1 MIYLFKDSDN
11 PIDKLIDQ
19 LTQAGWSTK
28 LSKSK
33 YLTKYKWPN
42 LVFSSDIIR
51 YKDLSFDWYK
61 ETKNN
66 LERDISME
74 QESNFEMED
83 LFKNCIELL
92 GCYRFKSKKQL
103 EEGEIV
109 IYYEKIA
116 ETASD
121 YCKNHKHSINIHY
134 DHVITHLTKFVMYH
148 EFVHWFMHWVKS
160 DGGRYIPHHYNT
172 RDSVRFH
179 EGFAQLFTYLYV
191 QDNKDRSDIFN
202 WLLSS
207 QPPQY
212 HVFKELLDLGVNT
225 IDKAIATIDILRI
238 KKIQVHSKAIAYLKK
253 PVLKDLKS
261 DVKLTLMQAFEHWQN
276 YILSGEKNYVSQV
289 FDFEFSKFIEEY
301 NGTAISPLFKK
312 I

>member
-1 MIYLFKDSDN
+1 MVYLFKDSDN

-19 LTQAGWSTK
+19 LTKAGWETK

-42 LVFSSDIIR
+42 LVFSSDILR

-61 ETKNN
+61 ETNN
-66 LERDISME
+66 KLDRDISE
-74 QESNFEMED
+74 ERESNPELEY
-83 LFKNCIELL
+83 LHKNCIELL

-109 IYYEKIA
+109 IYYEKIV
-116 ETASD
+116 ETALD
-121 YCKNHKHSINIHY
+121 YCKNHKHWINIHY
-134 DHVITHLTKFVMYH
+134 DHAITHLTKIVMYH

-160 DGGRYIPHHYNT
+160 SGVRYIPHHYNT
-172 RDSVRFH
+172 RDSVEFH

-191 QDNKDRSDIFN
+191 QDDKERLDIFN

-212 HVFKELLDLGVNT
+212 HAFKELLDLGVNT
-225 IDKAIATIDILRI
+225 IDKAIAAIEVFRI
-238 KKIQVHSKAIAYLKK
+238 NKIQVHSKAITYLKK
-253 PVLKDLKS
+253 PVLR
-261 DVKLTLMQAFEHWQN
+261 DVKTGLKLTLMQAFDHWHN
-276 YILSGEKNYVSQV
+276 YILSGEQNYASQV
-289 FDFEFSKFIEEY
+289 FNLEYSKFIAEY
-301 NGTAISPLFKK
+301 DGTAISPMFNK